1 MPREARSLIETSPI
15 SSSSFA
21 VIFGNRLRIR
31 DDIAQRSEQLAIGS
45 GLPARGAL
53 LARLARERTQ
63 ALGVDARVGVDQR
76 ADRAVVLQQFLAPA
90 LDPVNSR
97 GLFGRDPVPGPQLLS
112 DRFRIYV
119 AHKPADVLQLS
130 PPRLVLGDAS
140 RPLDRVLQVFRQR
153 DRSELLRIEP
163 DQALAKGLQLV
174 HGAFAR
180 GLAGLFLGVHVPGRE
195 VVS

>member
-21 VIFGNRLRIR
+21 VMFGNRLRIR
-31 DDIAQRSEQLAIGS
+31 DDIAQRPEQLAIGS
-45 GLPARGAL
+45 GRPARGAL
-53 LARLARERTQ
+53 LARLARERAQ
-63 ALGVDARVGVDQR
+63 ALGVDSRMGVDQR

-97 GLFGRDPVPGPQLLS
+97 GLFGRDPVPRLELLT
-112 DRFRIYV
+112 DRFRV
-119 AHKPADVLQLS
+119 DGAHEPADVLQLS
-130 PPRLVLGDAS
+130 PPRLVLRNVP
-140 RPLDRVLQVFRQR
+140 RPLDRVLQVFGQR
-153 DRSELLRIEP
+153 DRSELLRVEP

-180 GLAGLFLGVHVPGRE
+180 GLAGLF
-195 VVS
+195 